1 MVSQKA
7 ACDMLRCS
15 SCAGPAKNCSGFLGP
30 DLLLFTGSGFPK
42 LLPLRRARASQGLQD
57 EAVRPIARIV
67 AVAHRAMTNPEKTT
81 MARVLVADDNQ
92 DGADTLAAL
101 FASEGH
107 QVEVAYDGRAAI
119 EAGATF
125 GAELALIDTSILAA
139 DGYEVARQ
147 LQDASPGTVLIAMA
161 GSPSEESRAK
171 AFRAGF
177 AAHFVKPFS
186 WCRLMAFLDAGAP
199 CTPRQAVPA

>member
-1 MVSQKA
+1 
-7 ACDMLRCS
+7 
-15 SCAGPAKNCSGFLGP
+15 
-30 DLLLFTGSGFPK
+30 
-42 LLPLRRARASQGLQD
+42 
-57 EAVRPIARIV
+57 
-67 AVAHRAMTNPEKTT
+67 

-119 EAGATF
+119 QAGATF
-125 GAELALIDTSILAA
+125 GAELALIDIDIPGA

-147 LQDASPGTVLIAMA
+147 LQDFSPGTVLIAMT
-161 GSPSEESRAK
+161 GSPSESRAK
-171 AFRAGF
+171 AFQAGF

-186 WCRLMAFLDAGAP
+186 WRRLMAFLGADA
-199 CTPRQAVPA
+199 PRTSRKALAATGQPQEFNCLALPV